1 MGKLVELTTLKVKA
15 IIWCTCALV
24 IGMLSVWI
32 WTNSN
37 AAWDNYLNK
46 SYRAGYELYGSL
58 TKGEPAPTGVEI
70 MKMDKL
76 PKVQKVIYPT
86 VVSILSHQ
94 SSPIQSTQLQL
105 TIHSSDLKY
114 PIAKL
119 EQNIND
125 TPAQQLGNVIRFLAS
140 FCSDPILYTQRADQI
155 WLRVDGTKIW
165 SCDAAP
171 TDYRL
176 LAAAIVFFGIA
187 ILLVQIDTTTAMF
200 TTFSSALRN
209 QSQFNGKHTFEAQGP
224 RELREIIETVNDY
237 FEFEREK
244 LTKRAMV
251 MSGVSHDL
259 GTPATRLRLRTALI
273 EDKELRKRLE
283 GDIDQM
289 TSMIE
294 GVLTYTRSEIDS
306 EETRRISLTSLVE
319 SIVADYAD
327 VGRPVTFEQASHQEI
342 ETPGSVFNARAHATL
357 APAQDARRV
366 LAYVR
371 PMSMRRAITNL
382 IDNALKYGRRATV
395 SILTTSTTATILV
408 EDEGNALTVD
418 QLNALTA
425 PFLRGENSNYIE
437 GTGLGLTIVS
447 TIAKQHRGTLMF
459 EKTSV
464 GVRAK
469 LKIGRINHDTDV
481 TDRL

>member
-1 MGKLVELTTLKVKA
+1 MGNLTTLKAQTFVWFA
-15 IIWCTCALV
+15 CALA
-24 IGMLSVWI
+24 IGIMSTLI
-32 WTNSN
+32 WRNSN
-37 AAWDNYLNK
+37 AAWDHYLDN
-46 SYRAGYELYGSL
+46 SYQAGYELYWSL
-58 TKGEPAPTGVEI
+58 TQDEPAPAGVQLETL
-70 MKMDKL
+70 DNL
-76 PKVQKVIYPT
+76 PTAQKVIYPT

-94 SSPIQSTQLQL
+94 SPPIQSTRLQL

-119 EQNIND
+119 DQDTND
-125 TPAQQLGNVIRFLAS
+125 TPAQQLGNVVRFLAS
-140 FCSDPILYTQRADQI
+140 YCSDPILYTQRADQT

-171 TDYRL
+171 SDFRL
-176 LAAAIVFFGIA
+176 LAAAILLIGTA
-187 ILLVQIDTTTAMF
+187 IVVVQIDANTAMLAR
-200 TTFSSALRN
+200 FSSALRK
-209 QSQFNGKHTFEAQGP
+209 QSHFNGRHTFEPHGP
-224 RELREIIETVNDY
+224 KELREIIETVNDY
-237 FEFEREK
+237 FELEREK

-273 EDKELRKRLE
+273 EDKELRERLE

-306 EETRRISLTSLVE
+306 EETHQVSLTSLVE

-327 VGRPVTFEQASHQEI
+327 VGRPVTFEQASYQEI
-342 ETPGSVFNARAHATL
+342 EATRSVFNARAHTTL
-357 APAQDARRV
+357 TPAEDARRV
-366 LAYVR
+366 LAHVR

-395 SILTTSTTATILV
+395 SISTTSTTATILI
-408 EDEGNALTVD
+408 EDEGNALSVA

-425 PFLRGENSNYIE
+425 PFLRGENANYIE

-447 TIAKQHRGTLMF
+447 TIAKQHRGTLRF
-459 EKTSV
+459 EKTSI

-469 LKIGRINHDTDV
+469 LTVR
-481 TDRL
+481 RLNQ